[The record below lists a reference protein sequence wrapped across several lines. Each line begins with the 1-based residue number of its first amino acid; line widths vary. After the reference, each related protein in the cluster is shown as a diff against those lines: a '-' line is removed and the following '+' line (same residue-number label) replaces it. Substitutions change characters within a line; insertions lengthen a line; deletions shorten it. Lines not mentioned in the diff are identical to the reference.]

1 MKYAGL
7 KILPRIVHGGG
18 RFMAACTQAAGLAD
32 TGEGGCPM
40 RIEQRDWTLTY
51 TRAIRD
57 DKRRLVLNWLLEFQ
71 FSSVELLARRRR
83 HSSASNP
90 TGTSR
95 KPILLRGG
103 AILYEGHGFTR
114 GTVRDST

>member
-1 MKYAGL
+1 
-7 KILPRIVHGGG
+7 
-18 RFMAACTQAAGLAD
+18 
-32 TGEGGCPM
+32 M